1 MNESNFLNIFL
12 ALFLIMDPIGNI
24 SSFLAMVR
32 ELPPARQRMIILRE
46 MGIALV
52 FMLLFNLIGE
62 HLFFFLDLE
71 STAVRLASGVILF
84 LVAIKILF
92 PGPTSL
98 RNHLPAGEPFI
109 IPMAIPLIAGP
120 SLLATI
126 MLFTHEEPS
135 QTIMVSAIIAAWFLA
150 SVVLLLGP
158 QLSRL
163 LGKNGL
169 VAAERLMAMIL
180 IMLAIQRFMEGVL
193 EFIQSN
199 HVGMLGS

>member
-1 MNESNFLNIFL
+1 MNESTFLNLFL

-24 SSFLAMVR
+24 SSFLSMVK
-32 ELPPARQRMIILRE
+32 ELPPKRQRLIILRE
-46 MGIALV
+46 MGIALA

-62 HLFFFLDLE
+62 YIFFFLDLE

-98 RNHLPAGEPFI
+98 RNHLPPGEPFI

-120 SLLATI
+120 SLLASI
-126 MLFTHEEPS
+126 LLFTHEEPS
-135 QTIMVSAIIAAWFLA
+135 ELIMVTAIVAAWLLS

-158 QLSRL
+158 QLSRI

-169 VAAERLMAMIL
+169 IASERLMAMIL
-180 IMLAIQRFMEGVL
+180 IMLAIQRFMEGVQ
-193 EFIQSN
+193 EFMQTS
-199 HVGMLGS
+199 HAAT

>member
-1 MNESNFLNIFL
+1 MNESNFLNLFL

-24 SSFLAMVR
+24 SSFLTMVK
-32 ELPPARQRMIILRE
+32 ELPPKKQKMIILRE
-46 MGIALV
+46 MGIALL

-62 HLFFFLDLE
+62 YLFFFLDLE

-98 RNHLPAGEPFI
+98 RNHLPPGEPFI

-126 MLFTHEEPS
+126 ILFTREEPS
-135 QTIMVSAIIAAWFLA
+135 QTLMISAIIAAWLLA
-150 SVVLLLGP
+150 SIVLLLGP

-169 VAAERLMAMIL
+169 IAAERLMAMIL
-180 IMLAIQRFMEGVL
+180 IMLAIQRFMEGVQ
-193 EFIQSN
+193 EFMVTYQAA
-199 HVGMLGS
+199 H

>member
-1 MNESNFLNIFL
+1 MSESNFLNLFL

-24 SSFLAMVR
+24 SSFLSLVK
-32 ELPPARQRMIILRE
+32 ELPPARQRKIILRE
-46 MGIALV
+46 MLIALA

-62 HLFFFLDLE
+62 YLFVFLDLE
-71 STAVRLASGVILF
+71 PTAVRLASGVILF
-84 LVAIKILF
+84 LIAIKILF

-98 RNHLPAGEPFI
+98 RNHLPEGEPFI

-135 QTIMVSAIIAAWFLA
+135 QYLMVSAIVTAWFAA
-150 SVVLLLGP
+150 SIVLLLGP
-158 QLSRL
+158 QLSRI

-180 IMLAIQRFMEGVL
+180 IMLAIQRFMEGVQ
-193 EFIQSN
+193 EFMIMQAA
-199 HVGMLGS
+199 

>member
-1 MNESNFLNIFL
+1 MNESHFMNIFL
-12 ALFLIMDPIGNI
+12 ALFLIMDPVGNI
-24 SSFLAMVR
+24 SSFLSMVKD
-32 ELPPARQRMIILRE
+32 LPPAKQRKVIFRE
-46 MGIALV
+46 MVIALV

-62 HLFFFLDLE
+62 YLFFFLDLE

-135 QTIMVSAIIAAWFLA
+135 QTLMISAIVAAWLLA

-158 QLSRL
+158 QLSRI

-180 IMLAIQRFMEGVL
+180 IMLAIQRFMEGVQ
-193 EFIQSN
+193 EFVQSN
-199 HVGMLGS
+199 PGPLLGS